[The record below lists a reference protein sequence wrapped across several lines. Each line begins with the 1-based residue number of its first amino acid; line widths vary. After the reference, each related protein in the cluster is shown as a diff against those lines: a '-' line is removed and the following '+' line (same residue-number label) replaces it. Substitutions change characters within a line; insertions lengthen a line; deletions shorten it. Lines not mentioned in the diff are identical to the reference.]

1 MLQTLKKFNGERQGE
16 KTKINKIQ
24 EMKIIEEIWLTLNRE
39 QESQNIVADES
50 IEFSSS
56 KLPLSV
62 SNLKLIPDEKVEV
75 ILEISR
81 KHGKLAEAKKSKN
94 EDRNDMNFTKN
105 SIPGMQTKNSTCSV
119 NISLPEKDVD
129 SLEEKVVEN
138 DKQNNLENIAGPSQ
152 YNRIALLKAAA
163 EVAKRRTPTINI
175 STTISASPSVTVTST
190 DDSNTFAIAAPFM
203 PTNKIERKP
212 LRSLDLN
219 LNTHIMTDQNQNSKE
234 GNISISKSKQ
244 RDGRIQSTVK
254 SPDKQDNRLVIEKRI
269 GAMR

>member
-1 MLQTLKKFNGERQGE
+1 MLQTLEKFNGERQGE
-16 KTKINKIQ
+16 KTRINKIQ
-24 EMKIIEEIWLTLNRE
+24 EMKIIEEIWLILNRE
-39 QESQNIVADES
+39 QESQNIVANES
-50 IEFSSS
+50 IEFSTS

-62 SNLKLIPDEKVEV
+62 SNIKLLPDEKDEI

-81 KHGKLAEAKKSKN
+81 KHETLAEVKKSKN
-94 EDRNDMNFTKN
+94 KDKNDINFTKD
-105 SIPGMQTKNSTCSV
+105 SIPGMQLKNSTCSV
-119 NISLPEKDVD
+119 NISLPEKVVD

-138 DKQNNLENIAGPSQ
+138 NEQMILENIAGPSQ

-175 STTISASPSVTVTST
+175 SAIINASPSVTITST
-190 DDSNTFAIAAPFM
+190 NDSKTSAIASPFM
-203 PTNKIERKP
+203 PTNRIERKP

-219 LNTHIMTDQNQNSKE
+219 HNTHIMANQNQNSGEK
-234 GNISISKSKQ
+234 NISISKNKQ